1 MARVNIL
8 LSEISYYK
16 DLTRKKNKT
25 QILEKLSTI
34 FHMHPSTTHRECR
47 LWASSVVKLLSDYA
61 SKGPY
66 TCRSNSHDIVDIDQK
81 MSATMVSKDRHLGE
95 DNTERC

>member
-25 QILEKLSTI
+25 QILEKFNTIVLRKSTAA
-34 FHMHPSTTHRECR
+34 RR
-47 LWASSVVKLLSDYA
+47 KRLLSDLFR
-61 SKGPY
+61 PP
-66 TCRSNSHDIVDIDQK
+66 
-81 MSATMVSKDRHLGE
+81 
-95 DNTERC
+95 